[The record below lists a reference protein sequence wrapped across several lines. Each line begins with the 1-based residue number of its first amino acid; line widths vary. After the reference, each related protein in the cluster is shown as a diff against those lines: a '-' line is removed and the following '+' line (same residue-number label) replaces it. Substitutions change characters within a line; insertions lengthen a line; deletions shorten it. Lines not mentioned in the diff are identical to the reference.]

1 VAILQFPFK
10 IAKRE
15 ISLPL
20 DQEPINSQQSMLVK
34 SSSSFLIGKTRE
46 RFVALQNAIV
56 PRSRDFDADQSS
68 RSDELVEGML
78 SDQPRM
84 IRFKIALFLFV
95 IDCVSILF
103 GRRTFRKLDP
113 HRQERVLRFFFDS
126 PVALF
131 RKGFWGV
138 SALAKLGAYGQS
150 SVYRDIGYELKE
162 TPR

>member
-1 VAILQFPFK
+1 MPDKLT
-10 IAKRE
+10 
-15 ISLPL
+15 
-20 DQEPINSQQSMLVK
+20 
-34 SSSSFLIGKTRE
+34 SFLIGKRRE

-56 PRSRDFDADQSS
+56 PRSRAFDAAQA
-68 RSDELVEGML
+68 RLSDELVDGML
-78 SDQPRM
+78 SDQTR
-84 IRFKIALFLFV
+84 IVRFKVALFLVV

-103 GRRTFRKLDP
+103 GGRSFGRLSP
-113 HRQERVLRFFFDS
+113 ERQERVLKFFFDS

-138 SALAKLGAYGQS
+138 SALAKMGAYGQS